1 MMCLQSCPAA
11 IPTGHCPAPRAVP
24 AQGLNLGVW
33 GCLTIPSVLNGN
45 CQALNSTDTTN
56 LPTSLGGTGT
66 TPGKVANS
74 LNCKGSAGAMP
85 EAMLG
90 LLGPGVVGPCQLRMF
105 WDPVDCGSILCYS
118 WGWLWDGLSGGCPA
132 MWGGGGKDKSIQD
145 CSSSIP
151 SALHTHIPENS
162 SWSMAPFRP
171 NVPFFW

>member
-1 MMCLQSCPAA
+1 MCLQSCPAA
-11 IPTGHCPAPRAVP
+11 IPTGHCPAPRAAP

-85 EAMLG
+85 EARLG
-90 LLGPGVVGPCQLRMF
+90 LLGPGVVGPCQLR
-105 WDPVDCGSILCYS
+105 DPVLGSCGLWIHPLLLLGVAVGWAQWWLPCYVRRRRE
-118 WGWLWDGLSGGCPA
+118 GQIHPGLLLFHPF
-132 MWGGGGKDKSIQD
+132 
-145 CSSSIP
+145 SSAHSH
-151 SALHTHIPENS
+151 S
-162 SWSMAPFRP
+162 
-171 NVPFFW
+171 